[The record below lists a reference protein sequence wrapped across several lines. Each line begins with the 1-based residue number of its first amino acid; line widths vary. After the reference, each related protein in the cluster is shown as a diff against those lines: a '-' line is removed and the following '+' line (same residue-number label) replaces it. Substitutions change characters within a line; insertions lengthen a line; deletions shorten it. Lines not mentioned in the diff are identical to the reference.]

1 MIDNLRLRRIDPR
14 MAREES
20 EWSLLRES
28 LDSSLIE
35 VTDFAGSRCLSGQFA
50 DCGGD
55 ALCIDAGE
63 GEHFLWLAGAG
74 QG

>member
-35 VTDFAGSRCLSGQFA
+35 VTDFAGSR
-50 DCGGD
+50 
-55 ALCIDAGE
+55 
-63 GEHFLWLAGAG
+63 
-74 QG
+74 